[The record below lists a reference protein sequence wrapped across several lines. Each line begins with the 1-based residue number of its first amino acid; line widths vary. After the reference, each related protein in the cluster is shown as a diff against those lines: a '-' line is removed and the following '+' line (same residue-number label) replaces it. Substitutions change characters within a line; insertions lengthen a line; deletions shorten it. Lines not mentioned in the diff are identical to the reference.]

1 MELDNQNPIQAT
13 PDPVDDSTEATPVAS
28 AVEAENPTEAE
39 SVATLNADEEDHIP
53 SASEEVSASDHIDEE
68 ADDAEDE
75 SASNTSG
82 VKRGELLEGIVTEKN
97 DNEVLVDLGN
107 GVTGV
112 VPNRELQY
120 LESPTAENL
129 EIGTKLAVYVLKARG
144 GNAGM
149 PLLSISRA
157 LEEQDW
163 RTAEGYSDTKNVFEG
178 RIAGYNKGGL
188 IVRFGRLRGFIPAS
202 QISQEREQRAKGESP
217 DQRWSD
223 MLNEAILM
231 KVVEVN
237 RQRNRLILSERAATR
252 EIRETQKQKLIDDLK
267 LDDVR
272 TGRVISL
279 TDFGAFVDLGGA
291 DGLVHLTEISWKHPN
306 HPREVLK
313 VGDEVKVKVISI
325 DPSRKRIGLS
335 IKALEDDPWAN
346 SIKTYQENQLVQGKI
361 TKLTR
366 FGAFANLM
374 DNPDVEGLIHVSE
387 LADYRV
393 EHPRDV
399 VAVGDVL
406 TLRVI
411 KIDAERRRLGL
422 SLKRV
427 NSSRYMNS
435 DWGSW
440 NP

>member
-129 EIGTKLAVYVLKARG
+129 EIGTNLAVYVLKARG

-252 EIRETQKQKLIDDLK
+252 EIRDLK
-267 LDDVR
+267 
-272 TGRVISL
+272 
-279 TDFGAFVDLGGA
+279 
-291 DGLVHLTEISWKHPN
+291 HMN
-306 HPREVLK
+306 
-313 VGDEVKVKVISI
+313 VGNDTSSSNSGFDE
-325 DPSRKRIGLS
+325 
-335 IKALEDDPWAN
+335 
-346 SIKTYQENQLVQGKI
+346 
-361 TKLTR
+361 
-366 FGAFANLM
+366 
-374 DNPDVEGLIHVSE
+374 
-387 LADYRV
+387 
-393 EHPRDV
+393 
-399 VAVGDVL
+399 
-406 TLRVI
+406 
-411 KIDAERRRLGL
+411 
-422 SLKRV
+422 
-427 NSSRYMNS
+427 
-435 DWGSW
+435 
-440 NP
+440 